1 MRMDTTLSLKE
12 QAYEVIL
19 KQLRECTV
27 ENSTTSAVVITV
39 DSNAS
44 TVKVYGLNLMEE
56 EVPDILIEAALYVQE
71 QQRQIIKNRIPL
83 ISE

>member
-71 QQRQIIKNRIPL
+71 QQRQILKNRIL
-83 ISE
+83 N

>member
-71 QQRQIIKNRIPL
+71 QQRQIIKNRIL
-83 ISE
+83 N

>member
-1 MRMDTTLSLKE
+1 MDTTLSLKE

-71 QQRQIIKNRIPL
+71 QQRQIIKNRIL
-83 ISE
+83 N